1 MTAMKKVTHL
11 KGNMQALPS
20 EKGDETPSETL
31 LKKIAALEKEN
42 ERMKSLLLTDE
53 LTGLY
58 NKRFFYLQLEIETA
72 RTRRTGQVCTLIAMD
87 LDNFKA
93 VNDTLGHHAGD
104 QLLSEFA
111 GVLAANIRPTDFACR
126 FGGDEFFIIMPYC
139 GLAES
144 LAVSTRIQNSL
155 KGANFRNY
163 IAPGILVS
171 VSVGL
176 AFYEPFHEMGVE
188 AFFQKADANLLL
200 AKKSGKNTIYYD
212 LDTRLLSTAVNNT
225 ERKALTMNIPTVN
238 ETEEK

>member
-1 MTAMKKVTHL
+1 
-11 KGNMQALPS
+11 
-20 EKGDETPSETL
+20 
-31 LKKIAALEKEN
+31 
-42 ERMKSLLLTDE
+42 
-53 LTGLY
+53 
-58 NKRFFYLQLEIETA
+58 
-72 RTRRTGQVCTLIAMD
+72 MD

-93 VNDTLGHHAGD
+93 INDTFGHHAGD

-126 FGGDEFFIIMPYC
+126 FGGDEFFIIMPYS

-144 LAVSTRIQNSL
+144 LAVSTRIQTSL

-171 VSVGL
+171 VSMGL

-200 AKKSGKNTIYYD
+200 AKRSGKNTVYYD
-212 LDTRLLSTAVNNT
+212 LDAGLISTAVNNT
-225 ERKALTMNIPTVN
+225 ERKALFMNIPTVDGTK
-238 ETEEK
+238 ER